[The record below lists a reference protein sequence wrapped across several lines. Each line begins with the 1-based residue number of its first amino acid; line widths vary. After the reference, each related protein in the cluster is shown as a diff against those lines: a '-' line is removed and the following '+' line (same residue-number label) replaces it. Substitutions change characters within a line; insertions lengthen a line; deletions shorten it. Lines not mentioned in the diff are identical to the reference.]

1 MSKESIQM
9 PIRLRSSF
17 LAVFGLSIFIAAS
30 SLDDQAFGHVSQ
42 TIEYVFL
49 KNYFRLFW
57 ITYINYL
64 GSTNTKYSLIA
75 SAKIKFQDPYDTQVI
90 ERTHKPRFKADETTI
105 EATVNKIYSQY
116 LWHFENTLTTA
127 TKQSPSGSFISAIP
141 TLCTEKANFV
151 LKFDDIPPLAIG
163 NHSADDVQP
172 MPVFNPY
179 HRFIFSNGFT
189 VVPPPSDPYLPS
201 SRPLLLEFIPRFDLT
216 NKSST
221 VTFTTPEDV
230 ISGDIRSGDHGRTG
244 CFRFNTHGAFFGCD
258 SKGPDCDFSF
268 TGFRFNRESQESIE
282 VVSQRR
288 SITACPSLINCELL
302 PIELGDAFEDLD
314 TLRINVTV
322 AGQPKIWWM
331 DDLSLSWKND
341 TCAAGLCRL
350 RTRIH

>member
-1 MSKESIQM
+1 
-9 PIRLRSSF
+9 
-17 LAVFGLSIFIAAS
+17 
-30 SLDDQAFGHVSQ
+30 
-42 TIEYVFL
+42 
-49 KNYFRLFW
+49 
-57 ITYINYL
+57 
-64 GSTNTKYSLIA
+64 
-75 SAKIKFQDPYDTQVI
+75 
-90 ERTHKPRFKADETTI
+90 
-105 EATVNKIYSQY
+105 
-116 LWHFENTLTTA
+116 
-127 TKQSPSGSFISAIP
+127 
-141 TLCTEKANFV
+141 
-151 LKFDDIPPLAIG
+151 
-163 NHSADDVQP
+163 

-201 SRPLLLEFIPRFDLT
+201 SKPLLLEFIPRFDLS

-221 VTFTTPEDV
+221 VTFTTSEDV

-288 SITACPSLINCELL
+288 SINACPSLIDCELL

-331 DDLSLSWKND
+331 DDLSLSWKNN
-341 TCAAGLCRL
+341 TCAASICRL